1 MDRYSGRK
9 IGMQLDCVGM
19 GSGKP
24 RPSLNYLG
32 KGVKKKKGFYR
43 YLNQKGK
50 VQEGATTLPPRSD

>member
-32 KGVKKKKGFYR
+32 KGVKKNKKGTSTR
-43 YLNQKGK
+43 N
-50 VQEGATTLPPRSD
+50 